1 MTSYLDTLREEE
13 FHHLRVLI
21 DDGDGQGRPSQ
32 RIEAV
37 DVEEVVLVLEGLDQL
52 FHAGAVAPLHQQNES
67 FLLRC
72 QDLKSCQQ
80 FFLLWMQE
88 NSENSF
94 GVKLHS
100 RWRVVTESNKK

>member
-80 FFLLWMQE
+80 FFLLCG
-88 NSENSF
+88 F
-94 GVKLHS
+94 
-100 RWRVVTESNKK
+100 